1 MMNVAGLILF
11 LMAVLAGPVAM
22 GNTDDGTSMQSS
34 PFNVFWSGHS
44 LTAPPIPDYVA
55 GLSEASGTLMGWN
68 YHTMAGAA
76 LEDRTRGRPPQP
88 DGWAGYQQGDN
99 RRGSNLDI
107 IHELRTAESIG
118 GGRYD
123 ALVITEVHDF
133 MWSLLERDSVRLLRH
148 YHERFIDG
156 NPSGQTHFY
165 QAWLSVDDASDPRH
179 WINYER
185 AAAPVWQCMA
195 TRVNVS
201 LAAEGRPDRL
211 AFLPAGLALA
221 ELVERATS
229 REGLAGISRDSST
242 ATMHTLLP
250 DDVHLSPLGAYY
262 IALVSHAFLRPGVAA
277 PRWHPAE
284 VSALQAASLQ
294 QVAAGFVRD
303 FRKDNQPLDLAACQA
318 YVREGFAASYW
329 RYVES
334 ARKSSGITWYA
345 SLLERA
351 RSEVRRVRNTRR
363 WQQAFADDAP
373 NPLRFEPGSDRDWW
387 HPAP

>member
-1 MMNVAGLILF
+1 MINFIGLILGF
-11 LMAVLAGPVAM
+11 IAVLAGPVAM
-22 GNTDDGTSMQSS
+22 GNADDSESMQTS

-44 LTAPPIPDYVA
+44 LTASPIPDYVA

-68 YHTMAGAA
+68 YHTMAGAG

-99 RRGSNLDI
+99 RFGSKLDI

-118 GGRYD
+118 GGHYD

-156 NPSGQTHFY
+156 NPTGQTHFY
-165 QAWLSVDDASDPRH
+165 QAWLDVDDPSDPRN
-179 WINYER
+179 WIAYER

-201 LAAEGRPDRL
+201 LAAEGRTDRL

-229 REGLAGISRDSST
+229 SNGLAGISTDSPG
-242 ATMHTLLP
+242 ATLHTLLP

-262 IALVSHAFLRPGVAA
+262 IALVSHAFIRPGVAV

-284 VSALQAASLQ
+284 VSAAQAAALQ
-294 QVAAGFVRD
+294 QAAAEFVRD
-303 FRKDNQPLDLAACQA
+303 FRKNNQPLDLPACRA
-318 YVREGFAASYW
+318 YIREDFAELYW
-329 RYVES
+329 RYIDS
-334 ARKSSGITWYA
+334 ARKSSELTWYA

-351 RSEVRRVRNTRR
+351 KGEMRRVRNTRR
-363 WQQAFADDAP
+363 WQQAFAEDAP